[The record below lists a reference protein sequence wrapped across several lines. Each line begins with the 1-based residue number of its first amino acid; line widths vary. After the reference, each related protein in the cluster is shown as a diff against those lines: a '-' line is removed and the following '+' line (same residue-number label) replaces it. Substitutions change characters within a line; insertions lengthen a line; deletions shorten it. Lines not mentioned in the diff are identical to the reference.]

1 MKVYYALLAYLIFYP
16 DRITEAALFTDMAP
30 HVNQVEVNPFNQ
42 QWFAQDNM
50 KELGVQMEAWAPFAE
65 GKNGLFTN
73 PVLEQ
78 IGKKHNRSV
87 GQVVIALVNTTGH
100 YCPC

>member
-1 MKVYYALLAYLIFYP
+1 MV
-16 DRITEAALFTDMAP
+16 
-30 HVNQVEVNPFNQ
+30 
-42 QWFAQDNM
+42 AQDNM

-78 IGKKHNRSV
+78 IAKK
-87 GQVVIALVNTTGH
+87 Q
-100 YCPC
+100 